1 VSADREGAAAL
12 TSEALL
18 RPGELRD
25 TYSTDDGTVV
35 LVAGAAGHR
44 VVRLSPLG
52 SAVLEAVGSGTTLAA
67 LEVELRSRLG
77 EPPAGNLSELV
88 LSATLALVDE
98 DLIVAGQGHKDDN
111 SGVTQP

>member
-1 VSADREGAAAL
+1 VSADRHGADAVTAE
-12 TSEALL
+12 TVL
-18 RPGELRD
+18 RPGEVRD
-25 TYSTDDGTVV
+25 TYSNDDGMVV
-35 LVAGAAGHR
+35 LVEAAAGHR

-52 SAVLEAVGSGTTLAA
+52 SAVLEAVGAGTTLGA

-111 SGVTQP
+111 SGVIQP